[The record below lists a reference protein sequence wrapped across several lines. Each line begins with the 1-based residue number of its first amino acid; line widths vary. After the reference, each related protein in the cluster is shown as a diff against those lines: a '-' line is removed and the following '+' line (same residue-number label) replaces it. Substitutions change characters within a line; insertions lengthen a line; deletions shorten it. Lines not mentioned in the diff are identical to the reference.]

1 MSKAHSWHCDI
12 CGDSASVKDWRDLP
26 VRHCVQCNM
35 DRPVET
41 WQEKEATQCTTGNQA
56 RSTHRV

>member
-1 MSKAHSWHCDI
+1 MPKVHTWHCDI
-12 CGDSASVKDWRDLP
+12 CGDSADVKDWRNLP

-41 WQEKEATQCTTGNQA
+41 WQEKEATKCPTGN
-56 RSTHRV
+56 